1 MPTKAEDSAE
11 VRSEVAKK
19 LLEAIRTAD
28 ELAQKAGEE
37 SRGKHGAPPKVRWY
51 QVMGYLAQTLD
62 GLLRNADL
70 NETKKDLAELQRMV
84 VQLQDRT
91 SKTKARTRNSHTPTG
106 PVQGP

>member
-37 SRGKHGAPPKVRWY
+37 SRGKHGAPTRKDVDSSRDTVIQSKLNKSRTPESPVSLKRIHER
-51 QVMGYLAQTLD
+51 TNR
-62 GLLRNADL
+62 GLKHCL
-70 NETKKDLAELQRMV
+70 KQR
-84 VQLQDRT
+84 
-91 SKTKARTRNSHTPTG
+91 
-106 PVQGP
+106 

>member
-37 SRGKHGAPPKVRWY
+37 SRGKHGAPTRKEVDSSRDTVI
-51 QVMGYLAQTLD
+51 Q
-62 GLLRNADL
+62 
-70 NETKKDLAELQRMV
+70 
-84 VQLQDRT
+84 
-91 SKTKARTRNSHTPTG
+91 SKLEQIENTREPRQS
-106 PVQGP
+106 

>member
-37 SRGKHGAPPKVRWY
+37 SRGKHGAPTR
-51 QVMGYLAQTLD
+51 
-62 GLLRNADL
+62 
-70 NETKKDLAELQRMV
+70 KDVDSSRDTVIQ
-84 VQLQDRT
+84 
-91 SKTKARTRNSHTPTG
+91 SKLEQIENTREPRQS
-106 PVQGP
+106 

>member
-70 NETKKDLAELQRMV
+70 NETKKDLAQMRRIVVELQNRAA
-84 VQLQDRT
+84 
-91 SKTKARTRNSHTPTG
+91 KTKTRNRKTPGATE
-106 PVQGP
+106 PIPSP